1 MFGTIAGGLL
11 VGPWLGAWDVA
22 WQSPAS
28 GLTLL
33 ASMLI
38 LALAGLALMAEG
50 SSRQRA
56 FAAQTIRVRPT
67 GQTDTTT
74 RPRDGESH
82 VA

>member
-28 GLTLL
+28 GLTML
-33 ASMLI
+33 ASLLI
-38 LALAGLALMAEG
+38 VTLSGLTLMVEG
-50 SSRQRA
+50 SRRQRA
-56 FAAQTIRVRPT
+56 FAAQTMQVRPHRQPET
-67 GQTDTTT
+67 A
-74 RPRDGESH
+74 PRDGETH